1 MNDPRKMDFVSET
14 GFYCL
19 IVCILLGERES
30 SPKDVSNV
38 S

>member
-14 GFYCL
+14 GFCCL

>member
-1 MNDPRKMDFVSET
+1 MNDPRKTDFVKQ
-14 GFYCL
+14 GF
-19 IVCILLGERES
+19 IVYILLGEHEN

>member
-1 MNDPRKMDFVSET
+1 MNDPRKMDLVSET

-19 IVCILLGERES
+19 IVCILLGERA
-30 SPKDVSNV
+30 PKDVSNV